1 MTLRVEHVDD
11 LGAIREEWS
20 ELAERCG
27 NVSGSWEWCQL
38 WARHIARGRRL
49 MVRACRDSS
58 GRLVALLPLYLA
70 SRAPVRTLRF
80 MGHGP
85 ICRAEDMVEAVI
97 ALREVLERSRGW
109 DLFVAD
115 LPGDQPWGTLAAGT
129 PIRRL
134 ASPVLRA
141 DGLDWDGY
149 LRSRSR
155 NFRDQ
160 VRRRERKLA
169 REHDLRYRLT
179 EDERTLEDDMRVLF
193 ELHDARWGSEGASY
207 FTGLQR
213 SFHEELA
220 ALALRDG
227 WLRLWFLELDGRPAA
242 AWYGFR
248 FARREWYFQA
258 GRDPALEQHSVGLVL
273 LVHTIRAALEDGV
286 CEYRFGRGGE
296 EYKKRFANEA
306 RELQTV
312 AVPGSAL
319 GSAALKGLLATDVV
333 RPWTRQRIERA
344 QARVGRARERAEPL
358 LARSH

>member
-1 MTLRVEHVDD
+1 MALRVEPVDD
-11 LGAIREEWS
+11 MGAIREEWS

-27 NVSGSWEWCQL
+27 NVSGSWEWCRL
-38 WARHIARGRRL
+38 WARHIACGRRL
-49 MVRACRDSS
+49 MVSACRDSS

-85 ICRAEDMVEAVI
+85 ICRPEDMVEAVMS
-97 ALREVLERSRGW
+97 LGEVLERARGW
-109 DLFVAD
+109 DVFVAD
-115 LPGDQPWGTLAAGT
+115 LPGDQPWAPLIRGT
-129 PIRRL
+129 PIRRV
-134 ASPVLRA
+134 ASPVLRT
-141 DGLDWDGY
+141 DGLGWEGY

-160 VRRRERKLA
+160 VRRRERRLA

-179 EDERTLEDDMRVLF
+179 EDESTLEDDMRVLF

-258 GRDPALEQHSVGLVL
+258 GRDPALEHRSVGLVL
-273 LVHTIRAALEDGV
+273 LAHTIRAALEDGV
-286 CEYRFGRGGE
+286 CEYRFGQGGE
-296 EYKKRFANEA
+296 EYKNRFANVA
-306 RELQTV
+306 RELQTL

-319 GSAALKGLLATDVV
+319 GSAALKGLLASDVV
-333 RPWTRQRIERA
+333 RPWARRRIERA
-344 QARVGRARERAEPL
+344 QAGVGRARQRVDL
-358 LARSH
+358 TLARGR